1 MSCITIYLRKIIK
14 LKVGVSFAAR
24 MAKILDYIFICSRTY
39 FIRSFSVKSFSI
51 TIIDVAFFTI
61 TI

>member
-1 MSCITIYLRKIIK
+1 MSCITIYLRKIIRF
-14 LKVGVSFAAR
+14 KVGVSFAAR
-24 MAKILDYIFICSRTY
+24 MTKLLDFIFICSHTY

-51 TIIDVAFFTI
+51 MIIVVASFTI

>member
-14 LKVGVSFAAR
+14 FKMGVSFAAR
-24 MAKILDYIFICSRTY
+24 MAKIVDFIFICSRNY

-51 TIIDVAFFTI
+51 MITDVAFFTI
-61 TI
+61 MI

>member
-1 MSCITIYLRKIIK
+1 MSCITIYLKKIIK
-14 LKVGVSFAAR
+14 FKVGVSFAER
-24 MAKILDYIFICSRTY
+24 MAKILDFIFIYSNTY

-51 TIIDVAFFTI
+51 MIINVAFFTI

>member
-14 LKVGVSFAAR
+14 FKVGVSFAAR
-24 MAKILDYIFICSRTY
+24 MAKILDFIFICSHTH

-51 TIIDVAFFTI
+51 MIIDVAFFII